1 MRSTCRGGSEDHV
14 CWGSVGLAAGWGGSR
29 RAARAPRPR
38 VRSGNKII
46 LYASALRGPSRARP
60 RRALHTA
67 YAARGLSRD
76 PAAFISLQSSAL
88 AVTGAGWSL
97 RFTNNGIIHNPLNCF
112 VTLII
117 NKRLGITCTRTRA
130 CVLRRP
136 RRARGYI
143 IATVGRSGS
152 FHRALLH
159 LGKHEADDHLAAV
172 LGAEDLECV
181 VGLAVAWLEPR
192 RTRQPVHAR
201 GSSSDR
207 SNPLSRGHFLD
218 FTRSLRYRE
227 LAGASGHIGNV
238 ETERSYRGAGRA
250 RGGLERRARAAEIV
264 EVRHARPRRDGA
276 GTRSTRTDKYSIL
289 RYLSAVLGRFHLCFA
304 LCSRYSLGRGGQI
317 MLAQP
322 PQTPHQASRVASRC
336 ARAGTQTMATP
347 RHRITTLHSLQHAR
361 PPARPCNGILSS

>member
-1 MRSTCRGGSEDHV
+1 M
-14 CWGSVGLAAGWGGSR
+14 
-29 RAARAPRPR
+29 
-38 VRSGNKII
+38 
-46 LYASALRGPSRARP
+46 
-60 RRALHTA
+60 
-67 YAARGLSRD
+67 
-76 PAAFISLQSSAL
+76 
-88 AVTGAGWSL
+88 
-97 RFTNNGIIHNPLNCF
+97 
-112 VTLII
+112 TLII

-250 RGGLERRARAAEIV
+250 PRRARAAGA
-264 EVRHARPRRDGA
+264 RGRDRGGPARPAPERRRRDA
-276 GTRSTRTDKYSIL
+276 CSTRTDKYSIL

>member
-60 RRALHTA
+60 RRALHC
-67 YAARGLSRD
+67 
-76 PAAFISLQSSAL
+76 
-88 AVTGAGWSL
+88 VCGAGGVS
-97 RFTNNGIIHNPLNCF
+97 R
-112 VTLII
+112 
-117 NKRLGITCTRTRA
+117 
-130 CVLRRP
+130 
-136 RRARGYI
+136 
-143 IATVGRSGS
+143 
-152 FHRALLH
+152 
-159 LGKHEADDHLAAV
+159 
-172 LGAEDLECV
+172 V
-181 VGLAVAWLEPR
+181 V
-192 RTRQPVHAR
+192 
-201 GSSSDR
+201 
-207 SNPLSRGHFLD
+207 
-218 FTRSLRYRE
+218 
-227 LAGASGHIGNV
+227 
-238 ETERSYRGAGRA
+238 
-250 RGGLERRARAAEIV
+250 
-264 EVRHARPRRDGA
+264 
-276 GTRSTRTDKYSIL
+276 L
-289 RYLSAVLGRFHLCFA
+289 RYLSAVLGRFHLCSA